1 MPLSAAFRLRSPL
14 KEGILIL
21 ILAKLSTFSN
31 KKSFHIYHIVTSL
44 ILKIAKDR
52 HLLFVDKVR

>member
-31 KKSFHIYHIVTSL
+31 KQSFHIYQLVTSL